1 MQKFIAAIAGLG
13 LILNGPAAKATPQ
26 FRLLLSTLQEAG
38 VNLIADDHPACDD
51 PDSFGR
57 YIYNYQ
63 GQNDFVVC
71 VDNHNGDDVEL
82 LDTVLHESIHVI
94 QACRNGTPI
103 YTQASLVRASTPE
116 QISFVGENYSREQF
130 HQELEARVLA
140 ANEDEVS
147 ITKLINRYCL

>member
-26 FRLLLSTLQEAG
+26 FRQLLSTLQEAG
-38 VNLIADDHPACDD
+38 VNLIADDHPACDN
-51 PDSFGR
+51 PRSLGR
-57 YIYNYQ
+57 YYYQ
-63 GQNDFVVC
+63 YGVQNNFVVC
-71 VDNHNGDDVEL
+71 VENHAGDNEEL
-82 LDTVLHESIHVI
+82 RDTVIHESVHVV
-94 QACRNGTPI
+94 QACRKGVPI
-103 YTQASLVRASTPE
+103 YTQASIVRAAELE
-116 QISFVGENYSREQF
+116 QISFVGENYPAKQF